1 MTMTEAIAS
10 FPLGGIAS
18 MTGYARTSGSHGA
31 LSWAWEAKS
40 VNGRGL
46 DLRLRL
52 PNGLDRLDIPA
63 REALQAALKRGSV
76 STQLEIKRSSTG
88 RAVSIDF
95 DLIDRILA
103 AQDRLR
109 SKVDLSLPR
118 LTDLLQLRGVMDVA
132 EGEAVDEAT
141 QAAEDAA
148 LLAGLAQLLVQLS
161 QARLAEGARLGA
173 LLLAHLAEI
182 ERLTQEA
189 RRLAALQPQAAA
201 ERFRQAL
208 ARLLGDGVAPVA
220 EDRLPPDRIAA
231 EIALLAVK
239 CDATEELD
247 RLTAHVAQGRDLL
260 AVGGPIGRKLD
271 FLAQE
276 FNREANTLV
285 SKSADIGVT
294 RLGLDLK
301 TAIDQ
306 FREQVQNIE

>member
-1 MTMTEAIAS
+1 
-10 FPLGGIAS
+10 
-18 MTGYARTSGSHGA
+18 MTGYARTSGSHGGSHGGSSGA
-31 LSWAWEAKS
+31 LNWTWEAKS

-76 STQLEIKRSSTG
+76 TVQLEIKRSAAG

-103 AQDRLR
+103 AQDRLH

-118 LTDLLQLRGVMDVA
+118 LTDLLQLRGVMEVA
-132 EGEAVDEAT
+132 EGEAVDD
-141 QAAEDAA
+141 AAQGEEDAA
-148 LLAGLAQLLVQLS
+148 LLAGLSQLLAQLS

-173 LLLAHLAEI
+173 LLLTHLAEI
-182 ERLTQEA
+182 ERLTGEA
-189 RRLAALQPQAAA
+189 RQLAALQPQAAA

-208 ARLLGDGVAPVA
+208 TRLLGDGAAPVA
-220 EDRLPPDRIAA
+220 EDRLAA

-260 AVGGPIGRKLD
+260 AAGGPIGRKLD